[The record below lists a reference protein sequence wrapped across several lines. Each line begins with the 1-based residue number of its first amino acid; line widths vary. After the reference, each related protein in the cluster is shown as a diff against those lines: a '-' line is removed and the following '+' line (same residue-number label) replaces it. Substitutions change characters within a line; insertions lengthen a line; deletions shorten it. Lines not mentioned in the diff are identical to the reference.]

1 MISGEIILWSILVI
15 LLSTLVLLIG
25 IRNVF
30 SFTSKW
36 IKFILLL
43 VFKILISI
51 LKILYW
57 PIKYLLNHLKTTLLI
72 FLAGITIFF
81 IYGNYLMLSEACK
94 ILLFNYGK
102 IELFQ
107 ALLLIIIASWIGFI
121 GYQVVLIIQRLIAP
135 EKKLNWTF
143 WITVYLILSLFWIGT
158 VFISSFVGIQPLDL
172 RLRDANNNN
181 SIVPGGQVDCTIRDK
196 SYLLGEKIQ
205 CRIKPQLS
213 NMSIVATFKSENKTW
228 KEDISETFQFTASE
242 GMDRIHFSINGKDKK
257 RDTQNYTIAYD
268 YKFLTMEEYNSKR
281 AEFVK
286 WMLSL
291 FGILLFAVPSAVLNF
306 EKITKRN
313 ERTDER

>member
-1 MISGEIILWSILVI
+1 
-15 LLSTLVLLIG
+15 
-25 IRNVF
+25 
-30 SFTSKW
+30 
-36 IKFILLL
+36 
-43 VFKILISI
+43 
-51 LKILYW
+51 
-57 PIKYLLNHLKTTLLI
+57 
-72 FLAGITIFF
+72 
-81 IYGNYLMLSEACK
+81 MLSEACK